1 MKKQIKR
8 ITAAVLACTLFSPCA
23 YAAKSMSELKKDM
36 AERNTRMKQLEKQI
50 DQKKDEKD
58 TQVAQRERLDVQIA
72 SILGDI
78 DDVEDVISQKDQE
91 ISQKNDQI
99 EELNV
104 QIQEN
109 TETLKTRLKVMYE
122 YGDSSYMSL
131 LLESKGLSDLFTR
144 LSAVKSILSHDQS
157 LIDRFEAD
165 RQQVEDAKAVVENER
180 KEQVEAKDV
189 LVSKKNEL
197 KKLQSEKDTL
207 IASINSDIKA
217 LEQEEK
223 NAESDYNSMKAEL
236 NKALAEEKARQ
247 EREAAKKK
255 SSKSG
260 SVSSVQTYKG
270 NGQFQW
276 PSAAS
281 TTITSPYGYRVH
293 PITKTRRLHR
303 GIDIGAPAGTNV
315 LAAEAGTV
323 ITAGWNNSYGYYVT
337 ISHGSGLV
345 TLYAHNSKLIVS
357 RGQTVSKGQVIA
369 KVGSTGDSTGPHVH
383 FEVMVNGALQN
394 PLNYL

>member
-8 ITAAVLACTLFSPCA
+8 ITAAVLAFALFSPCA
-23 YAAKSMSELKKDM
+23 YATKSMSELKKDM
-36 AERNTRMKQLEKQI
+36 AERNSQMKQLEKQI

-58 TQVAQRERLDVQIA
+58 TQVAQREKLDVQIA

-109 TETLKTRLKVMYE
+109 TETLKTRLKIMYE

-157 LIDRFEAD
+157 LIDRYESD

-236 NKALAEEKARQ
+236 DKALAEEKARQ
-247 EREAAKKK
+247 EREAAKQKAAK
-255 SSKSG
+255 SSS
-260 SVSSVQTYKG
+260 SVSVQTYKG

-276 PSAAS
+276 PAAAS

-293 PITKTRRLHR
+293 PITKTKRLHR
-303 GIDIGAPAGTNV
+303 GIDIGAPAGSNV

-345 TLYAHNSKLIVS
+345 TLYAHNSKLLVS

>member
-165 RQQVEDAKAVVENER
+165 RQRVEDAKAVVENER

-236 NKALAEEKARQ
+236 DKALAEEKARQ

-255 SSKSG
+255 SSKSD
-260 SVSSVQTYKG
+260 SASSVQTYKG

-281 TTITSPYGYRVH
+281 ATITSPYGYRVH

>member
-180 KEQVEAKDV
+180 KEQVEAKGV

-197 KKLQSEKDTL
+197 KTLQSEKDTL

>member
-197 KKLQSEKDTL
+197 KTLQSEKDTL

-260 SVSSVQTYKG
+260 SASSVQTYKG

>member
-180 KEQVEAKDV
+180 KEQVEAKGV

>member
-165 RQQVEDAKAVVENER
+165 RQRVEDAKAVVENER

-236 NKALAEEKARQ
+236 DKALAEEKARQ

-255 SSKSG
+255 SSKSD
-260 SVSSVQTYKG
+260 SASSVQTYKG

-281 TTITSPYGYRVH
+281 ATITSPYGYRVH

-357 RGQTVSKGQVIA
+357 RGQTVSKGQGIA

>member
-1 MKKQIKR
+1 MKK
-8 ITAAVLACTLFSPCA
+8 VLKWMSALLLSFSLCSPYA
-23 YAAKSMSELKKDM
+23 LAAKSMSELKKGM
-36 AERNTRMKQLEKQI
+36 AERNSEMQKLEKQI

-58 TQVAQRERLDVQIA
+58 TQVAQREKLDVQIA
-72 SILGDI
+72 SVLGDI

-104 QIQEN
+104 QIAEN

-122 YGDSSYMSL
+122 YGDSSYMAL

-144 LSAVKSILSHDQS
+144 LSAVKSILSHDQN

-165 RQQVEDAKAVVENER
+165 RQAVEDAKAVIENE
-180 KEQVEAKDV
+180 KQEQVEAKDM

-207 IASINSDIKA
+207 IASINQDIKA

-223 NAESDYNSMKAEL
+223 DAESDYNSMKAEL
-236 NKALAEEKARQ
+236 DKALAEEKARQ
-247 EREAAKKK
+247 AREAAAKK
-255 SSKSG
+255 SQSSAA
-260 SVSSVQTYKG
+260 SVQTYKG
-270 NGQFQW
+270 NGQLQW

-281 TTITSPYGYRVH
+281 TTITSQYGYRIH
-293 PITKTRRLHR
+293 PISKTKRLHR
-303 GIDIGAPAGTNV
+303 GIDISAAAGTNV
-315 LAAEAGTV
+315 LAAEGGTV

-345 TLYAHNSKLIVS
+345 TLYAHNSKLLVS
-357 RGQTVSKGQVIA
+357 RGQTVTKGQTIA
-369 KVGSTGDSTGPHVH
+369 KVGSTGNSTGPHIH

-394 PLNYL
+394 PMNYL